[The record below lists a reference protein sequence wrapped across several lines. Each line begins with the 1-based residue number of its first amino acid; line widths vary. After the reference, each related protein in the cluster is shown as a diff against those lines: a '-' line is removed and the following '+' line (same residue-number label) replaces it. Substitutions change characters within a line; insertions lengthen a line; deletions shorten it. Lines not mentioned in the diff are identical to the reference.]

1 MHFTMKG
8 GVNVD
13 AYFGELGAQYYRYL
27 KFGERTLTAKE
38 RNWLDKISANA
49 QDELFDSTRTRKRHL
64 IKRADGVE
72 EVDQIGMLYELRRN
86 LNDDGECAIVLW
98 AFVFLM
104 VMEIGG
110 AALFPIL
117 AWRAGNRGILIMML
131 MAMTGLVLGSLI
143 AIGIALPIIRLYDYC
158 QRRRIALLIAKILV
172 IEWTFD
178 VKLIDAETFFN
189 VEVGA
194 SADE

>member
-1 MHFTMKG
+1 MKG

>member
-117 AWRAGNRGILIMML
+117 AWRAGNRGILIMIL

>member
-1 MHFTMKG
+1 MKG

-117 AWRAGNRGILIMML
+117 AWRAGNRGILIMVL

-143 AIGIALPIIRLYDYC
+143 AIGVALPIIRLYDYC

>member
-1 MHFTMKG
+1 MKG

-117 AWRAGNRGILIMML
+117 AWRAGNRGILIMIL

>member
-1 MHFTMKG
+1 M
-8 GVNVD
+8 
-13 AYFGELGAQYYRYL
+13 
-27 KFGERTLTAKE
+27 
-38 RNWLDKISANA
+38 I
-49 QDELFDSTRTRKRHL
+49 
-64 IKRADGVE
+64 
-72 EVDQIGMLYELRRN
+72 
-86 LNDDGECAIVLW
+86 
-98 AFVFLM
+98 
-104 VMEIGG
+104 
-110 AALFPIL
+110 
-117 AWRAGNRGILIMML
+117 L

>member
-1 MHFTMKG
+1 MKG

-13 AYFGELGAQYYRYL
+13 AYFGELGAQYCRYL

-72 EVDQIGMLYELRRN
+72 EVDQIGMLYELRQN

-117 AWRAGNRGILIMML
+117 AWRAGNRGILIMIL

-178 VKLIDAETFFN
+178 VELIDAETFFN

>member
-1 MHFTMKG
+1 M
-8 GVNVD
+8 D

-38 RNWLDKISANA
+38 RNWLDKIAVNA
-49 QDELFDSTRTRKRHL
+49 QDELLNSTRSRKRHL
-64 IKRADGVE
+64 IKRADGLE
-72 EVDQIGMLYELRRN
+72 EVDQVGMLYELRQN

-98 AFVFLM
+98 TFVFLM

-110 AALFPIL
+110 AVLFPVL
-117 AWRAGNRGILIMML
+117 AWRAGNRGILIMIL

-143 AIGIALPIIRLYDYC
+143 AIGVALPIIRLYDYC

-172 IEWTFD
+172 IEWTFN
-178 VKLIDAETFFN
+178 VELIDAETFFGT
-189 VEVGA
+189 EVGA
-194 SADE
+194 SANG

>member
-1 MHFTMKG
+1 MKG

-72 EVDQIGMLYELRRN
+72 EVDQIGMLYELRQN

-117 AWRAGNRGILIMML
+117 AWRAGNRGILIMIL

-178 VKLIDAETFFN
+178 VELIDAETFFN

>member
-1 MHFTMKG
+1 MKG

-117 AWRAGNRGILIMML
+117 AWRAGNRGILIMIL

-178 VKLIDAETFFN
+178 VELIDAETFFN

>member
-1 MHFTMKG
+1 M
-8 GVNVD
+8 D

-117 AWRAGNRGILIMML
+117 AWRAGNRGILIMVL

-143 AIGIALPIIRLYDYC
+143 AIGVALPIIRLYDYC

>member
-1 MHFTMKG
+1 MKG

-38 RNWLDKISANA
+38 RNWLDKISANV
-49 QDELFDSTRTRKRHL
+49 QDELFDSTKTRKRHL

-72 EVDQIGMLYELRRN
+72 EVDQIGMLYELRQN

-117 AWRAGNRGILIMML
+117 AWRAGNRGILIMIL